1 MVKNSTSVSPHV
13 TEAFVRG
20 WERILGRR
28 SGDVTAEYVPRVAC
42 VAIIDCRVKIPVSD
56 KKCVAGAHPDRG
68 SLSKS
73 DEVTLTQRHGSSNEV
88 GHPDALGN

>member
-1 MVKNSTSVSPHV
+1 MVKILKRSFRTRKQELSATDGDGIWVGTQRLGTLNS
-13 TEAFVRG
+13 
-20 WERILGRR
+20 
-28 SGDVTAEYVPRVAC
+28 
-42 VAIIDCRVKIPVSD
+42 VKIPVSD
-56 KKCVAGAHPDRG
+56 KKCVGGAHPDRG